1 MDEGNRMFHV
11 ETNKKISKWYSITL
25 LNLAKV
31 SARIMLRYMRG
42 VGESLG
48 PGSARF
54 WNEKGGSDCSSC
66 YPIRITEMI
75 QKGYSRY
82 NSPKIKEA
90 IQKEIK
96 RIWDGTLLNS
106 A

>member
-1 MDEGNRMFHV
+1 MLFHYTIESRKGV
-11 ETNKKISKWYSITL
+11 CQDYATL
-25 LNLAKV
+25 L
-31 SARIMLRYMRG
+31 RG

-54 WNEKGGSDCSSC
+54 WNEKGESDCSSE
-66 YPIRITEMI
+66 YHIRITEVI

-96 RIWDGTLLNS
+96 RIWNGIPLNNV
-106 A
+106 